1 VGPRAA
7 SRYAARRGRFARRW
21 RPALARA
28 WRHGLLAPAS
38 RHAAL
43 AHAWRRRTL
52 TRAVTV
58 LLAVPVLLAGCGSAP
73 LPPDLSASA
82 APSEPAQARAQLA
95 ALAAAAQD
103 RHLVALYTLSTAGRT
118 DRTVSVTVA
127 NDATWRVDIPGGAL
141 GGTADVS
148 VAQTR
153 DGLFQCA
160 LQSVQRPAP
169 PTCVRVAAAGGNLP
183 STIDPWVQHLFTD
196 WRSVLTDRQAPL
208 AVAVS
213 QPLTGA
219 RGTCFSVDST
229 SASLSAPLDV
239 GIYCYDTDGT
249 LTAARLSFGTLV
261 LAGAPA
267 AAPPTITLPGPVVA
281 GAALATAAPPTPRS
295 SGPPAGTGTG

>member
-1 VGPRAA
+1 VGPPAA
-7 SRYAARRGRFARRW
+7 SRYPARRGRFARRW
-21 RPALARA
+21 RHGAPARA
-28 WRHGLLAPAS
+28 WRRL
-38 RHAAL
+38 AL
-43 AHAWRRRTL
+43 AY
-52 TRAVTV
+52 AVAV
-58 LLAVPVLLAGCGSAP
+58 LLLVPVLVAGCGSAP
-73 LPPDLSASA
+73 LPPDLSASASA

-160 LQSVQRPAP
+160 LQSAQRPAP
-169 PTCVRVAAAGGNLP
+169 PTCVRVAAPGGNLP
-183 STIDPWVQHLFTD
+183 SAIDPWVQHLFTD
-196 WRSVLTDRQAPL
+196 WRGVLTDRQAPL
-208 AVAVS
+208 SVASS
-213 QPLTGA
+213 QPPPGV
-219 RGTCFSVDST
+219 RGSCFSVDST

-281 GAALATAAPPTPRS
+281 GEALATAAPPTPQS
-295 SGPPAGTGTG
+295 SGPTAGAGTG